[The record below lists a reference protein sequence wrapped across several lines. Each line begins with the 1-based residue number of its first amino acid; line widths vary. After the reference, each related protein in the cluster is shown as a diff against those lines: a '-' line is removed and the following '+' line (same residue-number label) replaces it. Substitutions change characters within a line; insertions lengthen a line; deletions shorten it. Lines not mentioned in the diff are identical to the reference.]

1 MAGVMSTAR
10 FHPVIREWFER
21 KFGLPTEAQAQ
32 GWAAVAEG
40 RHTLIAAPTGSG
52 KTLAAF
58 LTCIDRLVR
67 QGLEGGLPDA
77 TQVVYVSPLKALSN
91 DIRKNLTGP
100 LEEIAALGATH
111 SSFDKLRMNGGG
123 DGGGVNA
130 GDDVRGVN
138 AGSDVG
144 RVNAGVNGGG
154 GHLGDDGS
162 GWGWGELGGCEPL
175 PADGVGWPEI
185 RIGVRTGDTGAA
197 ERRAMAKKPPHILIT
212 TPESLYILLTSV
224 SGRQGL
230 RGVNTLILD
239 EIHAVADDKR
249 GSHLSLSVERLCA
262 LSEGPVVR
270 IGLSATQRP
279 IEEIARLLVGNEFIG
294 ADGRAACAIVDTGHA
309 RELDLALQ
317 LPEQELGPIASHELW
332 GETLDAVA
340 GLAQEHETTLVFVN
354 TRKLVERVSF
364 QLSARL
370 GEDAVAAHHGSL
382 SRATRLDAEERLK
395 SGQVKVCVATASL
408 ELGIDIGD
416 IDLVCQI
423 GSPRSIGVLLQ
434 RVGRSGHWVGGTPKG
449 RLFPLTRD
457 ELAECVALCRAV
469 RRRNLDTLSIPPW
482 PVDVLAQQV
491 VAACAQ
497 EEWGEDDLYALFR
510 RSYPYRELPRGK
522 FDQVIETLAEGFARR
537 QGRGAAY
544 LHRDGV
550 NGKVKGRRGAPLAA
564 MTSGGAIPENA
575 DYDVIAEPED
585 TFVGTVNEDFAI
597 ESMRGDVFLLG
608 NNAWK
613 IRRVES
619 GRVRVEDAHGQPPT
633 IPFWLGEAPGRTGEL
648 SEEVSELREG
658 IDRLLSAPPPF
669 DSHSPEGALKSGG
682 EWNGGDAARSWVCAE
697 AGVDAEAS
705 RQLVAYIE
713 EGRRVLGVTPSKK
726 RVVAERFF
734 DESGGM
740 QLVIHAPFGAK
751 INRAWGMALRKK
763 ICRSFDFELQA
774 AATDDGLNFALGPG
788 LSMPVED
795 IFSYLKPA
803 TIEEVL
809 TQAVLQAPIFGT
821 RWRWNATR
829 ALAILRHTGGKKVP
843 PPLQR
848 MRSDD
853 LLAAVFPAQA
863 ACQDNAPPGDIE
875 VPDHPLVF
883 ETMRDCLTEASDLA
897 GCRAVLAGIESG
909 DIEVC
914 GRDTVQPSVFSHQI
928 LNAMPYA
935 FLDDAPLEE
944 RRARAVPLRRALPEN
959 SRDLTRLDPEAIRQ
973 ESENAWPRI
982 RDADELHDAL
992 LTLGVL
998 PDGPD
1003 APLRPPHSYEAE
1015 GGLPLQPWL
1024 EQLAGAGR
1032 ICRVATDSGLNAW
1045 AAMERLGLVR
1055 TAYDGLTAGPPA
1067 IPPGAVAGKN
1077 GGASLPLFVGGQYA
1091 GSREDAILAL
1101 ARGWVDCI
1109 GPFTAGELAAT
1120 LALPPED
1127 VAYALGQLENEGVVL
1142 RGSYRPPVR
1151 DGKDGGIE
1159 FCDRRILAR
1168 IHRATIDS
1176 LRRQIEPVS
1185 AAAFIRFLMEW
1196 QHVAPEARLRG
1207 EGGLL
1212 AVIEKLQGFESAA
1225 GVMEEEI
1232 LGVRVA
1238 DYSGLLLDRLCLSG
1252 EVVWGRFSAR
1262 HNGAGNGAGNGNGGA
1277 PGGRGAFSRFTPVT
1291 LALRE
1296 SLDWLLPPA
1305 YGDGNGDGGDGLAG
1319 APKEALAYLLQRGA
1333 SFQSD
1338 IVAATKRLPSDVEEA
1353 LWTLAAAGL
1362 VTADGLE
1369 ALRQRLRGTVKRPR
1383 RTSSGDRFRMNGR
1396 NGLRVAPGRGGLPSA
1411 YGYGGGSRPAFAA
1424 PPESANPMGGRGPRG
1439 FSRWWALESVDAV
1452 GADDA
1457 RAEAAA
1463 RQLLLRYG
1471 VLFPELLG
1479 RDALSVRWRDLAR
1492 VLRRLEA
1499 RGEIRGG
1506 RFVAGFVGEQFA
1518 LPEAADALRR
1528 RRNEGDNRATDARLA
1543 VISACDPLNL
1553 AGILTPGPRVA
1564 ATPGNRLA
1572 YRDGIPIAAMEGGQ
1586 FVVLSNA
1593 PGGVL
1598 EQARTLL
1605 SVPVAHAN
1613 FRMQCEALA
1622 TA

>member
-1 MAGVMSTAR
+1 MVSTSQ
-10 FHPVIREWFER
+10 FHPIISQWFDSR
-21 KFGLPTEAQAQ
+21 FRQPTEAQTQ
-32 GWAAVAEG
+32 GWAAIGQG

-67 QGLEGGLPDA
+67 QGLEGELPDT

-91 DIRKNLTGP
+91 DIKKNLAGP
-100 LEEIAALGATH
+100 LEEIAALSSDKGA
-111 SSFDKLRMNGGG
+111 
-123 DGGGVNA
+123 
-130 GDDVRGVN
+130 
-138 AGSDVG
+138 
-144 RVNAGVNGGG
+144 
-154 GHLGDDGS
+154 
-162 GWGWGELGGCEPL
+162 PL
-175 PADGVGWPEI
+175 PEI
-185 RIGVRTGDTGAA
+185 RVGLRTGDTPQA
-197 ERRAMAKKPPHILIT
+197 ERQRMAKKPPHILIT
-212 TPESLYILLTSV
+212 TPESLYILLTSG
-224 SGRQGL
+224 SGRRGL
-230 RGVNTLILD
+230 KGVNTLILD

-262 LSEGPVVR
+262 LSEQPVVR

-279 IEEIARLLVGNEFIG
+279 IEEIARLLVGNDSILRT
-294 ADGRAACAIVDTGHA
+294 AQDDGNDGKPECVIVDTGHA
-309 RELDLALQ
+309 REIDLSLR

-332 GETLDAVA
+332 AETLDTVA
-340 GLAQEHETTLVFVN
+340 KLVEAHGTTLVFVN
-354 TRKLVERVSF
+354 TRRLVERVSH
-364 QLSARL
+364 QLSVRL
-370 GEDAVAAHHGSL
+370 GEEAVVAHHGSL
-382 SRATRLDAEERLK
+382 SRATRLDAEEKLK
-395 SGQVKVCVATASL
+395 TGQVKVCVATASL

-416 IDLVCQI
+416 VDVVCQI

-434 RVGRSGHWVGGTPKG
+434 RVGRSGHSVGGKPKG

-457 ELAECVALCRAV
+457 ELAECIALARAV
-469 RRRNLDTLSIPPW
+469 RRGNLDALSIPHW
-482 PVDVLAQQV
+482 PVDVLAQQI

-497 EEWGEDDLYALFR
+497 EEWAEDDLYALAR
-510 RSYPYRELPRGK
+510 RAYPYRDLPRDK
-522 FDQVIETLAEGFARR
+522 FDQTIETLSEGYAPRL
-537 QGRGAAY
+537 GRGGAY

-550 NGKVKGRRGAPLAA
+550 NGIVKARRAAPLAA

-597 ESMRGDVFLLG
+597 ESLKGDVFLLG

-633 IPFWLGEAPGRTGEL
+633 IPFWLGEAPGRTTEL
-648 SEEVSELREG
+648 SDEVTELREG
-658 IDRLLSAPPPF
+658 VDRLLPDA
-669 DSHSPEGALKSGG
+669 G
-682 EWNGGDAARSWVCAE
+682 AAREWVVSE
-697 AGVDAEAS
+697 SGVDAEAS

-713 EGRRVLGVTPSKK
+713 EGKRVLGVTPSKN

-740 QLVIHAPFGAK
+740 QLVIHAPFGAR

-774 AATDDGLNFALGPG
+774 VATDDGLNFSLGPG

-795 IFSYLKPA
+795 IFSYLKSGA
-803 TIEEVL
+803 FEEVL

-853 LLAAVFPAQA
+853 LLAAVFPAQV

-897 GCRAVLAGIESG
+897 GCREVLAGIETG
-909 DIEVC
+909 NIEVY

-944 RRARAVPLRRALPEN
+944 RRARAVPLRRALPED
-959 SRDLTRLDPEAIRQ
+959 SRDLTRLDPEAIRR
-973 ESENAWPRI
+973 ESEYAWPRI

-998 PDGPD
+998 PEG
-1003 APLRPPHSYEAE
+1003 ASGLLRPEMV
-1015 GGLPLQPWL
+1015 GLPLLPWL
-1024 EQLAGAGR
+1024 EQLAAAGR
-1032 ICRVATDSGLNAW
+1032 AHRITACSSASSEQTLTGWVAA
-1045 AAMERLGLVR
+1045 ERLELVR
-1055 TAYDGLTAGPPA
+1055 LAYDGVVASHPFNSPAAG
-1067 IPPGAVAGKN
+1067 GKTR
-1077 GGASLPLFVGGQYA
+1077 GGSLRLFA
-1091 GSREDAILAL
+1091 NSRFEGSREDAILAL

-1109 GPFTAGELAAT
+1109 GPFTIAELAST
-1120 LALPPED
+1120 LALPTD
-1127 VAYALGQLENEGVVL
+1127 DLLFAIGQLENEGVVL
-1142 RGSYRPPVR
+1142 RGSYRQGVE
-1151 DGKDGGIE
+1151 GEE

-1168 IHRATIDS
+1168 IHRSTIDS
-1176 LRRQIEPVS
+1176 LRSQVEPVS
-1185 AAAFIRFLMEW
+1185 PAAFIRFLLEW
-1196 QHVAPEARLRG
+1196 QHVTPEARLHG

-1212 AVIEKLQGFESAA
+1212 SIIEKLQGFEAAA
-1225 GVMEEEI
+1225 GVVEEEI
-1232 LGVRVA
+1232 IASRVA
-1238 DYSGLLLDRLCLSG
+1238 EYSGIMLDRLCLSG

-1262 HNGAGNGAGNGNGGA
+1262 HGAGSSA
-1277 PGGRGAFSRFTPVT
+1277 PPSGGRSAFSRFTPVG

-1296 SLDWLLPPA
+1296 SLDWLLTGDDTPA
-1305 YGDGNGDGGDGLAG
+1305 DELTG
-1319 APKEALAYLLQRGA
+1319 APREALECMRERGA

-1338 IVAATKRLPSDVEEA
+1338 ITGATKRLPSDVEEA

-1362 VTADGLE
+1362 ASADGLE
-1369 ALRQRLRGTVKRPR
+1369 AVRQRLRGTKRPR
-1383 RTSSGDRFRMNGR
+1383 RQPLDRMRNDRFRGGR
-1396 NGLRVAPGRGGLPSA
+1396 SGSGRVGAGRFRHAPGP
-1411 YGYGGGSRPAFAA
+1411 
-1424 PPESANPMGGRGPRG
+1424 GRTTG
-1439 FSRWWALESVDAV
+1439 SRWWLLEAPDPVEDRTEAV
-1452 GADDA
+1452 AW
-1457 RAEAAA
+1457 
-1463 RQLLLRYG
+1463 QLLYRYG
-1471 VLFPELLG
+1471 ILFPEVLA
-1479 RDALSVRWRDLAR
+1479 RDSLSLRWRDLAR

-1506 RFVAGFVGEQFA
+1506 RFVSGFVGEQFA

-1528 RRNEGDNRATDARLA
+1528 WRNREPDGRL
-1543 VISACDPLNL
+1543 VVVSACDPLNL
-1553 AGILTPGPRVA
+1553 AGVLTPGPRVPSV
-1564 ATPGNRLA
+1564 PGNRLA
-1572 YRDGIPIAAMEGGQ
+1572 YRDGVPVAAMEGSE
-1586 FVVLSNA
+1586 FVPLLNSSRNRASDGAV
-1593 PGGVL
+1593 
-1598 EQARTLL
+1598 EQARVLL
-1605 SVPVAHAN
+1605 SVPISHAN
-1613 FRMQCEALA
+1613 FRPEQETLA